1 MFAAADGACKTDP
14 RLAAKYARLMATDHH
29 HDSALCHIA
38 TALLTRIA
46 TGWHT
51 DTRYVITDIDGT
63 PITAEEGRRIVREH
77 HQGPR
82 ARPGSMPANSRQS
95 QRRKGRSDRERKES
109 QSAPAFRPANATL
122 NPPQPL
128 DIA

>member
-1 MFAAADGACKTDP
+1 
-14 RLAAKYARLMATDHH
+14 MATDHH
-29 HDSALCHIA
+29 HDSALYHIA

-77 HQGPR
+77 HQGSR
-82 ARPGSMPANSRQS
+82 ARPGSMPPTVGNPNAGRVDRTGS
-95 QRRKGRSDRERKES
+95 GRSRRALQHPGPPVPPQD
-109 QSAPAFRPANATL
+109 
-122 NPPQPL
+122 PPQPL